1 MNALDKQV
9 LLDCQ
14 TWLNHGKSVWLCTIL
29 STYGSAPRPIGS
41 LFATEGS
48 IRSGSVS
55 GGCIEDA
62 FMKLIQQHQ
71 LDKPMQ
77 VFDYGSHLAADGSR
91 YELPCGGHIS
101 LLIEYLQPNINYHWL
116 NEWLT
121 AAMTNNAFVRLINI
135 ESEQRCITTDL
146 DASSFTT
153 PWLTVHYQQH
163 WQLLLLGISQVS
175 EEVAR
180 LAVRAGFAVRL
191 CDMRDNYQQNWRWTS
206 ADGGID
212 VEWCAA
218 DDFVERYA
226 NDYTAVLALAH
237 DPRVDDLG
245 LMGALESSAFYIGAL
260 GSQANSERR
269 RERLMRIG
277 EYKQQQLARL
287 HAPIG
292 VAIGSKTP
300 IEIAIAIM
308 AEVIAAKNGI
318 ECDSWHY
325 RHG

>member
-191 CDMRDNYQQNWRWTS
+191 CDMRDNYQQSWRWTS

>member
-1 MNALDKQV
+1 MNTLDQQV

-14 TWLNHGKSVWLCTIL
+14 TWLHQGKSVWLCTIL
-29 STYGSAPRPIGS
+29 STYGSAPRPVGS
-41 LFATEGS
+41 LFATEGT

-71 LDKPMQ
+71 FDKPMQ
-77 VFDYGSHLAADGSR
+77 IFDYGSHLAADGSR

-101 LLIEYLQPNINYHWL
+101 LLIECLQPDADYAWL
-116 NEWLT
+116 DEWLT
-121 AAMTNNAFVRLINI
+121 VAMTNNAFVRAVNI
-135 ESEQRCITTDL
+135 ELEQRCLVTNIDY
-146 DASSFTT
+146 SSFTA
-153 PWLTVHYQQH
+153 PWFSIYYQQH

-180 LAVRAGFAVRL
+180 LAIRAGFTVQL
-191 CDMRDNYQQNWRWTS
+191 CDMRENYQQNWRWTR
-206 ADGGID
+206 ANGGID
-212 VEWCAA
+212 VEWCSTDA
-218 DDFVERYA
+218 FVERYA

-245 LMGALESSAFYIGAL
+245 LMGALESSAFYVGAL
-260 GSQANSERR
+260 GSRANSERR

-277 EYKQQQLARL
+277 EYNQQQLARL

-318 ECDSWHY
+318 ECNSWHY
-325 RHG
+325 RHD

>member
-14 TWLNHGKSVWLCTIL
+14 SWLQQGKPVWLCTIV

-62 FMKLIQQHQ
+62 FMVLIQQHQ
-71 LDKPMQ
+71 LDKPLQ
-77 VFDYGSHLAADGSR
+77 VFDYGRHLAPNGSQ

-101 LLIEYLQPNINYHWL
+101 LLIEYLQPDDCHFVDDWLAAAEQVFAFIRAINP
-116 NEWLT
+116 NT
-121 AAMTNNAFVRLINI
+121 
-135 ESEQRCITTDL
+135 EQRSIINVTDSAL
-146 DASSFTT
+146 YPS
-153 PWLTVHYQQH
+153 PWLTVHYQQR

-180 LAVRAGFAVRL
+180 LAMRAGFTVRL
-191 CDMRDNYQQNWRWTS
+191 CDMRENYSQSWRWT
-206 ADGGID
+206 AAQGGVD
-212 VEWCAA
+212 VEWCSA
-218 DDFVERYA
+218 DAFVERYA
-226 NDYTAVLALAH
+226 NSHSAILALAH
-237 DPRVDDLG
+237 DPRVDDIG
-245 LMGALESSAFYIGAL
+245 LMGALESNAFYIGAL
-260 GSQANSERR
+260 GSHANSERR

-277 EYKQQQLARL
+277 EYTQPQLARL
-287 HAPIG
+287 HAPVG
-292 VAIGSKTP
+292 LAIGSKTP
-300 IEIAIAIM
+300 FEIAIAII
-308 AEVIAAKNGI
+308 AEVIAVKNGI
-318 ECDSWHY
+318 DCDSWHY